1 LQDDGQ
7 MGVFAMSERENQSNR
22 VLILVRGLAIAAA
35 INCVIVPMLFA
46 QQRPLFPLPGLYL
59 IEIAVLGILGLTGLL
74 VAETFSPF
82 WRVVPWIVAGALL
95 AFVILGGF
103 SIGFYLIPAT
113 IAFLLAGFLLN
124 RIEKGSFSK
133 SIGLF
138 LITAILQATLM
149 VMLVQIA

>member
-1 LQDDGQ
+1 
-7 MGVFAMSERENQSNR
+7 MVVKTGVIAMSERENQSNT
-22 VLILVRGLAIAAA
+22 VLFIVRGLAIAAA
-35 INCVIVPMLFA
+35 INCVVVPLLFA

-59 IEIAVLGILGLTGLL
+59 IEIAALGILGITGLL
-74 VAETFSPF
+74 LVEPYSPF
-82 WRVVPWIVAGALL
+82 WRAVPWVVAGALL

-103 SIGFYLIPAT
+103 SIGFFLIPAT

-124 RIEKGSFSK
+124 RIEKGPVSK

-138 LITAILQATLM
+138 LIAAILQATLM